1 VVARGEAGMRAAG
14 GVVEPAQDRHAPARG
29 GIRERTL
36 DHCPLAWRGQAVSSA
51 DWMMRGAL

>member
-1 VVARGEAGMRAAG
+1 MRAAG
-14 GVVEPAQDRHAPARG
+14 GVVEPAQDRHAPAPG

-36 DHCPLAWRGQAVSSA
+36 DACPLAWRGQAVSSA